1 MGSGVIKASDPRVIG
16 KGLIKGKTKAI
27 YVTAIPPDQLQISGD
42 RGKMGLTGKKV
53 PIIQLLN
60 QMKIK

>member
-53 PIIQLLN
+53 PII
-60 QMKIK
+60 